1 MTGVHGV
8 GRVSGSLGFFFR
20 RQGFGVWEFG
30 KLWVFRLKRGLDCR
44 SFGASGSGYLSFG
57 AVLLRQPLGIEGFL
71 GAFGTYGFKPRS
83 LPIVSI
89 VVPLGGFL
97 VGSLTKLVKP
107 KKIGNCR

>member
-57 AVLLRQPLGIEGFL
+57 AVLLRQPLGIEGFWELL
-71 GAFGTYGFKPRS
+71 GLTAS
-83 LPIVSI
+83 N
-89 VVPLGGFL
+89 LGL
-97 VGSLTKLVKP
+97 YL
-107 KKIGNCR
+107 